1 MISLLKSVIDF
12 YPLKGTFNMEN
23 NLSTRKIHP
32 LILFLMSIIF
42 VVAIFFKIAIMK
54 LVLLYFVLLP
64 YLFQNNENV
73 KQNLKKVFYIITAV
87 SMLVLLKIIYSH
99 DSNLVIREYAL
110 RLFFLFSISMLTF
123 MAVDFDK
130 VFVYLMASKK
140 LKVTWGYSLLLAMN
154 SLQLLKREQERI
166 VFNARLRNLKW
177 HQRHLALFSILV
189 FAIRHSERGAMAL
202 VTRGLNADKL
212 FYNVIYPTKRD
223 IIILISY
230 FLLTLTFYL
239 VG

>member
-1 MISLLKSVIDF
+1 
-12 YPLKGTFNMEN
+12 
-23 NLSTRKIHP
+23 
-32 LILFLMSIIF
+32 MSIIF
-42 VVAIFFKIAIMK
+42 VVAIFFKIALMK

-64 YLFQNNENV
+64 YLFQDNENV
-73 KQNLKKVFYIITAV
+73 KHNLKKVFYIITAV
-87 SMLVLLKIIYSH
+87 SMLVLLKIIYAH
-99 DSNLVIREYAL
+99 DSNLVIGEYAL
-110 RLFFLFSISMLTF
+110 RLFFLFSVSMFAFL
-123 MAVDFDK
+123 AVDFDK
-130 VFVYLMASKK
+130 VFIYLMASKK
-140 LKVTWGYSLLLAMN
+140 FKVSWGYSLLLAMN

-177 HQRHLALFSILV
+177 HQRYLAFFPILV

-223 IIILISY
+223 RIILISY